1 MGVREISGGHGL
13 SSSTSTTAASPV
25 GKFYTAPPA
34 ARGALEPLFLPRSV
48 AVIGATD
55 RAGTVGRSVISN
67 LLDSKVSIK
76 VYAINPG
83 HEEVLGIKTHKRIA
97 DVPGGVDL
105 AVIVTPAQ
113 IVPQIVGECVDAGVK
128 SAVVISAGFREQGH
142 DGAVLEDAIQTHLA
156 RGTLRLIGPNCMG
169 FMNPTIGLNAT
180 FAKSMPKKGSVAFL
194 SQSGALQTAILD
206 WSAKEDV
213 GFSAIVST
221 GSMLD
226 VGWGDL
232 IYYFGDD
239 PHTKSILLYMES
251 VGDARSFLAAA
262 REIALSKPII
272 VIKAGR
278 SEAASRAAASH
289 TGALTGSDDVL
300 EAALRRCGVLRV
312 QNIADLFYMAEV
324 LSKQPRPRG
333 PRLSIV
339 TNAGGPGVLAT
350 DALMATGGE
359 LTVLSPETLHELDG
373 FLSPHWSRSNPVDVL
388 ADADAER
395 FVKAVDIVLKDRAS
409 DGLLAI
415 IAPQGLADPTQAAQ
429 NMTKLA
435 HSSGKPLIASWMGGD
450 GVAEGTAI
458 LNTAGVPTFSYPDT
472 AARAFTYMWRYTYN
486 LRGLYETPALI
497 EGGEPGIEA
506 RKKVTEF
513 VQQARRDN
521 RTMLNEFEAK
531 KLLAAYGIPVVE
543 TREATGEEQ
552 AVAVANDIGYPV
564 ALKLLSNT
572 IAHKTD
578 VDGVRLNLGSDDE
591 VRGAFHAIRNS
602 VTARAEAQHFAGV
615 TVQPM
620 IRRDGYELILGSSVD
635 AQFGPVILFG
645 SGGVM
650 VEVYRDRALAL
661 PTLNTTL
668 AQRLMEQTK
677 IFTALK
683 GVRGRKPVNLEM
695 LEQVL
700 VRFSQ
705 LVVEQSWIKEIDIN
719 PLLATPDQVIAV
731 DARIMLHDP
740 SMLPERLPR
749 AAIRP
754 YPAQYVWEW
763 KLKDGTAVTIRP
775 IRPEDEPLMVR
786 FHYTLSERSVYL
798 RYFCSLSLST
808 RVEHERLVRI
818 CFASYDRGFA
828 LVADRRDPETG
839 QHEVL
844 GVGRFSA
851 INRGEAEAAVLVSD
865 KWQGK
870 GLGTELLSRVACV
883 ACEEK
888 FHRLIGEILRE
899 NLATQAVFKKVGFKL
914 KATEDPSSVSARLEF
929 AP

>member
-1 MGVREISGGHGL
+1 MGYRELNARHVL
-13 SSSTSTTAASPV
+13 SSLTNPPAASPV
-25 GKFYTAPPA
+25 GKIYTAPAP

-48 AVIGATD
+48 ALIGATD
-55 RAGTVGRSVISN
+55 RPGTVGRSVLSN
-67 LLDSKVSIK
+67 LLDGQLPIK
-76 VYAINPG
+76 VYAVNPG
-83 HEEVLGIKTHKRIA
+83 HDEVLGIKTHQRIG
-97 DVPGGVDL
+97 DIPGGVDL

-113 IVPQIVGECVDAGVK
+113 IVPQIVGECVDAAVK
-128 SAVVISAGFREQGH
+128 SAVVISAAFREQGH
-142 DGAVLEDAIQTHLA
+142 DGAMLEDAIQKHLA

-206 WSAKEDV
+206 WSLKEHV

-239 PHTKSILLYMES
+239 PHTKSILIYMES
-251 VGDARSFLAAA
+251 VGHARSFLAAA
-262 REIALSKPII
+262 RETSLSKPII

-278 SEAASRAAASH
+278 SEAASRAASSH

-300 EAALRRCGVLRV
+300 DAAFRRCGVLRV

-333 PRLSIV
+333 PHLSIV
-339 TNAGGPGVLAT
+339 TNAGRPGVLAT
-350 DALMATGGE
+350 DALMASNGE
-359 LTVLSPETLHELDG
+359 LTVLSPATIQELDR
-373 FLSPHWSRSNPVDVL
+373 FLSPHWSHNNPVDVL

-395 FVKAVDIVLKDRAS
+395 YVRAVDIISQDPGG

-415 IAPQGLADPTQAAQ
+415 IAPQGLADPTATAQ
-429 NMTKLA
+429 QMSKYANTT
-435 HSSGKPLIASWMGGD
+435 GKPLLASWMGGD
-450 GVAEGTAI
+450 GVAEGTAM
-458 LNTAGVPTFSYPDT
+458 LNTAGIPTFSYPDT
-472 AARAFTYMWRYTYN
+472 AARAFTYMWRYTDS
-486 LRGLYETPALI
+486 LRGLYETPTMI
-497 EGGEPGIEA
+497 EGPEPAIEA
-506 RKKVTEF
+506 RKKITEF
-513 VQQARRDN
+513 IQHVRGSG
-521 RTMLNEFEAK
+521 RTLLNEFES
-531 KLLAAYGIPVVE
+531 KLVLASYGIPVVE
-543 TREATGEEQ
+543 TRPATTEDEAASE
-552 AVAVANDIGYPV
+552 ASAIGYPV

-578 VDGVRLNLGSDDE
+578 VDGVRLSLQNEDQARE
-591 VRGAFHAIRNS
+591 AIRS
-602 VTARAEAQHFAGV
+602 IRAAVMAKAGAEHFLGV

-620 IRRDGYELILGSSVD
+620 VRRDGYELILGSSID

-661 PTLNTTL
+661 PPLNTTL
-668 AQRLMEQTK
+668 AQRMMEQTK
-677 IFTALK
+677 IFTALQ
-683 GVRGRKPVNLEM
+683 GVRGRKPVNLET

-719 PLLATPDQVIAV
+719 PLLATPQQVIAL
-731 DARIMLHDP
+731 DARIMLHDS

-775 IRPEDEPLMVR
+775 IRPEDEPLMVQ

-798 RYFCSLSLST
+798 RYFCSLSLTT

-818 CFASYDRGFA
+818 CFGSYDRGFA
-828 LVADRRDPETG
+828 LVADRRNPNTG

-870 GLGTELLSRVACV
+870 GLGTELLARVTRVAR
-883 ACEEK
+883 EEK
-888 FHRLIGEILRE
+888 FKRLSGEILRD
-899 NLATQAVFKKVGFKL
+899 NLATQAIFKKVGFKL
-914 KATEDPSSVSARLEF
+914 CAMDDPSSVSAVLEL
-929 AP
+929 

>member
-1 MGVREISGGHGL
+1 L
-13 SSSTSTTAASPV
+13 SEVSIPSVPSPV
-25 GKFYTAPPA
+25 GKIYTAPPP
-34 ARGALEPLFLPRSV
+34 ARAGLEALFLPRSV

-67 LLDSKVSIK
+67 LLEGKSSIK
-76 VYAINPG
+76 VYAVNPSHG
-83 HEEVLGIKTHKRIA
+83 EVLGLKTYKHIGDIA
-97 DVPGGVDL
+97 GGVDL
-105 AVIVTPAQ
+105 AVVVTPAQ
-113 IVPQIVGECVDAGVK
+113 TVPRIIGECVDAGVK

-142 DGAVLEDAIQTHLA
+142 EGALLEEEIQKHLQ
-156 RGTLRLIGPNCMG
+156 RGSLRLIGPNCMG

-180 FAKSMPKKGSVAFL
+180 FAKSMPQKGSVAFL
-194 SQSGALQTAILD
+194 SQSGALLTSILD
-206 WSAKEDV
+206 WSKREQV

-232 IYYFGDD
+232 IYHFGDD

-251 VGDARSFLAAA
+251 VGAARSFLSAA

-300 EAALRRCGVLRV
+300 EAAFRRCGVLRV
-312 QNIADLFYMAEV
+312 QSLADLFYMAEA

-333 PRLSIV
+333 PRLTIV

-350 DALMATGGE
+350 DSLIATGGE
-359 LTVLSPETLHELDG
+359 LTVLSSESLQQLDG
-373 FLSPHWSRSNPVDVL
+373 FLSPHWSHSNPVDVL

-395 FVKAVDIVLKDRAS
+395 FVKAVDIASKDPAS

-415 IAPQGLADPTQAAQ
+415 IAPQGLADPTQVAER
-429 NMTKLA
+429 MRPLA
-435 HSSGKPLIASWMGGD
+435 HASTKPLLASWMGGE
-450 GVAEGTAI
+450 GVTEGTAI
-458 LNTAGVPTFSYPDT
+458 LNAAGIPTFSYPDT

-486 LRGLYETPALI
+486 LRGLYETPALV
-497 EGGEPGIEA
+497 EGSAVSSEG
-506 RKKVTEF
+506 RLKVTET
-513 VQQARRDN
+513 VQRVRASG

-531 KLLAAYGIPVVE
+531 QLLACYGIPVVE
-543 TREATGEEQ
+543 TRAAEDEEQ
-552 AVAVANDIGYPV
+552 AVACAAEIGYPV
-564 ALKLLSNT
+564 VLKLLSNT

-578 VDGVRLNLGSDDE
+578 VDGVRLRLQTAE
-591 VRGAFHAIRNS
+591 QVRSAYRAIQSSVAEKAGA
-602 VTARAEAQHFAGV
+602 EHFAGV

-620 IRRDGYELILGSSVD
+620 VKRDGYELILGSTVD

-650 VEVYRDRALAL
+650 IEVYRDRALAL
-661 PTLNTTL
+661 PPLNTTL

-677 IFTALK
+677 IYSALL
-683 GVRGRKPVNLEM
+683 GVRGRKPINLTA
-695 LEQVL
+695 LEGLL

-705 LVVEQSWIKEIDIN
+705 LVMEQPWIKEIDIN
-719 PLLATPDQVIAV
+719 PLLATPEQLLAL
-731 DARIMLHDP
+731 DARVVVHD
-740 SMLPERLPR
+740 SSVQAAQLPR
-749 AAIRP
+749 ATIRP
-754 YPAQYVWEW
+754 YPIQYVWEW
-763 KLKDGTAVTIRP
+763 RLKDGTPVTIRP
-775 IRPEDEPLMVR
+775 IRPEDEPLMVQ
-786 FHYTLSERSVYL
+786 FHTTLSERSVYL

-818 CFASYDRGFA
+818 CFGSYDRGFA
-828 LVADRRDPETG
+828 LVADRKNPETG

-851 INRGEAEAAVLVSD
+851 INRAEAEAAVLVSD
-865 KWQGK
+865 HWQGR
-870 GLGTELLSRVACV
+870 GLGTELLASVAR
-883 ACEEK
+883 AAREET
-888 FHRLIGEILRE
+888 FQRLSGEILRD
-899 NLATQAVFKKVGFKL
+899 NLATQAIFKKVGFRL
-914 KATEDPSSVSARLEF
+914 RSMDDPSSVSALLEF
-929 AP
+929 

>member
-1 MGVREISGGHGL
+1 MSSISNP
-13 SSSTSTTAASPV
+13 TVASPV
-25 GKFYTAPPA
+25 GKIYTAPPP
-34 ARGALEPLFLPRSV
+34 ARGALEPLFLPRSI

-67 LLDSKVSIK
+67 LLESQAPIK
-76 VYAINPG
+76 IYAVTPG
-83 HEEVLGIKTHKRIA
+83 HDEVLGIKTHKRIG
-97 DVPGGVDL
+97 DISGGVDL
-105 AVIVTPAQ
+105 AVVVTPAQ

-128 SAVVISAGFREQGH
+128 SAVVISAGFREQGR
-142 DGAVLEDAIQTHLA
+142 DGALLEDAIQTHLA
-156 RGTLRLIGPNCMG
+156 RGRLRLIGPNCMG

-180 FAKSMPKKGSVAFL
+180 FAKSMPKKGTVAFL

-206 WSAKEDV
+206 WSAKEHV

-359 LTVLSPETLHELDG
+359 LTVLSPDTLHELDG
-373 FLSPHWSRSNPVDVL
+373 FLSSHWSRSNPVDVL

-395 FVKAVDIVLKDRAS
+395 FVKAVDVVSKDRAS

-429 NMTKLA
+429 KMAKLA

-458 LNTAGVPTFSYPDT
+458 LNTAGIPTFSYPDT

-506 RKKVTEF
+506 RKKVTDV
-513 VQQARRDN
+513 VQQTRRDG

-543 TREATGEEQ
+543 TRAAEGEEQ
-552 AVAVANDIGYPV
+552 AAAIASDIGYPV

-578 VDGVRLNLGSDDE
+578 VDGVRLNLSSEEE

-602 VTARAEAQHFAGV
+602 VTAKAGAQHFAGV

-620 IRRDGYELILGSSVD
+620 VRRDGYELILGSSVD

-661 PTLNTTL
+661 PPLNTTL

-677 IFTALK
+677 IFTALQ
-683 GVRGRKPVNLEM
+683 GVRGRKPVNLEL

-719 PLLATPDQVIAV
+719 PLLATPDQVIAL
-731 DARIMLHDP
+731 DARIMLHDS

-775 IRPEDEPLMVR
+775 IRPEDEPLMVQ

-798 RYFCSLSLST
+798 RYFCSLSLTT

-818 CFASYDRGFA
+818 CFGSYDRGFA
-828 LVADRRDPETG
+828 LVADRRNPNTG

-870 GLGTELLSRVACV
+870 GLGTELLARVTRVAQ
-883 ACEEK
+883 EEK
-888 FHRLIGEILRE
+888 FQRLSGEILRE

-914 KATEDPSSVSARLEF
+914 RATEDPSSVSARLEF
-929 AP
+929 S

>member
-1 MGVREISGGHGL
+1 VSEATTLKPQADAPKAPTPPRPGL
-13 SSSTSTTAASPV
+13 EA
-25 GKFYTAPPA
+25 
-34 ARGALEPLFLPRSV
+34 LFLPRSA

-55 RAGTVGRSVISN
+55 RAGTVGRSVVSN
-67 LLDSKVSIK
+67 LLESKFPIQ
-76 VYAINPG
+76 VYAVNPSHG
-83 HEEVLGIKTHKRIA
+83 DVLGIKTHKRIGDIA
-97 DVPGGVDL
+97 GGVDL
-105 AVIVTPAQ
+105 ALVVTPAQ
-113 IVPQIVGECVDAGVK
+113 TVPQIIGECVDAGVK

-142 DGAVLEDAIQTHLA
+142 EGALLEEEIQKHLR
-156 RGTLRLIGPNCMG
+156 RGSLRLIGPNCMG

-180 FAKSMPKKGSVAFL
+180 FAKSMPQKGSVAFL

-206 WSAKEDV
+206 WSQREQV

-232 IYYFGDD
+232 IYHFGDD

-251 VGDARSFLAAA
+251 VGDARSFLSAA

-300 EAALRRCGVLRV
+300 EAAFRRCGVLRV

-333 PRLSIV
+333 PRLTIV

-350 DALMATGGE
+350 DSLMATGGE
-359 LTVLSPETLHELDG
+359 LSVLSSESLQQLDT
-373 FLSPHWSRSNPVDVL
+373 FLSSHWSHSNPVDVL

-395 FVKAVDIVLKDRAS
+395 FVKAVDIASKDPAS

-415 IAPQGLADPTQAAQ
+415 IAPQGLADPTQVAER
-429 NMTKLA
+429 MRPLA
-435 HSSGKPLIASWMGGD
+435 HSSTKPLLASWMGGD

-458 LNTAGVPTFSYPDT
+458 LNAAGIPTFSYPDT

-486 LRGLYETPALI
+486 LRGLYETPALV
-497 EGGEPGIEA
+497 EGSEVAADA
-506 RKKVTEF
+506 RGKVNEF
-513 VQQARRDN
+513 VQKVRGSA

-531 KLLAAYGIPVVE
+531 RLLAYYGIPVVD
-543 TREATGEEQ
+543 TRVAEKEEQ
-552 AVAVANDIGYPV
+552 AIACAVEIGYPV
-564 ALKLLSNT
+564 VLKLLSNT

-578 VDGVRLNLGSDDE
+578 VDGVRLRLQTAE
-591 VRGAFHAIRNS
+591 QVRSAYRAIQSAVAEKAGA
-602 VTARAEAQHFAGV
+602 EHFAGV

-620 IRRDGYELILGSSVD
+620 VKRDGYELILGSTVD

-650 VEVYRDRALAL
+650 VEVYRDCALAL
-661 PTLNTTL
+661 PPLNTTL

-677 IFTALK
+677 IYSALL
-683 GVRGRKPVNLEM
+683 GVRGRKPVNLTA
-695 LEQVL
+695 LEGLL

-705 LVVEQSWIKEIDIN
+705 LVMEQPWIRQIDIN
-719 PLLATPDQVIAV
+719 PLLATPEQLLAL
-731 DARIMLHDP
+731 DARVVVHD
-740 SMLPERLPR
+740 STVQAEKLPR
-749 AAIRP
+749 PTIRP
-754 YPAQYVWEW
+754 YPSQYVWEW
-763 KLKDGTAVTIRP
+763 RLKDGTPVTIRP
-775 IRPEDEPLMVR
+775 IRPEDEPLMVQ
-786 FHYTLSERSVYL
+786 FHTTLSERSVYL

-818 CFASYDRGFA
+818 CFGSYDRGFA
-828 LVADRRDPETG
+828 LVADRKNPESG

-851 INRGEAEAAVLVSD
+851 INRTEAEAAVLISD
-865 KWQGK
+865 RWHGL
-870 GLGTELLSRVACV
+870 GLGTELLASVARVAR
-883 ACEEK
+883 EEK
-888 FHRLIGEILRE
+888 FRRLSGEILRD
-899 NLATQAVFKKVGFKL
+899 NLATQAIFKKVGFRL
-914 KATEDPSSVSARLEF
+914 HAMDDPSSVSALLEL
-929 AP
+929 